1 MQGAYRTPKKRHLNI
16 DPSFEKAAVD
26 VSPAAAAAAQ
36 LALHLTYRDIAVLF
50 GGSQTS

>member
-26 VSPAAAAAAQ
+26 VSPAAAAAQ